1 MFRPTHVRDISGSGV
16 LSVARFSPPLRAA
29 VAVACCLFLGQFLWT
44 PLEASPKP
52 RQIRP
57 TGAVTPVQAKG
68 ATLSREFSFAG
79 ADKLVVE
86 LKIAGPGKIRARAV
100 WTGTAASLA
109 LILNGPGMT
118 QAYARR
124 DGSSPLS
131 LEFDLTDELA
141 ARGSDWRLSVVGF
154 QSGAAARGTLTVEL
168 PAAPSISPV
177 DQAQAPAAKAQTTP
191 SAAQAQASG
200 EKAQTQTAATT
211 EKAAARP
218 EVKAIPQDARPVR
231 TGLKGSASLKK
242 VEPAGTDEDVT
253 PLREFMEQRIGEIC
267 RSNELGGLFV
277 PIFFKYLEEVAA
289 DPGLLK
295 QYYRSSAHRKGQT
308 QRDFDLHFHRVV
320 KAYREIPQ
328 DFKARHFV
336 AGYAQ
341 MGRGTRL
348 DLKRLGAD
356 IVQKTRPSLGP
367 EIKRLAQE
375 AFSGRFLVPA
385 DKVSL
390 TDVPMERRGTRPAAK
405 VQPRTATPPARLA
418 AVDSLVG
425 RGAGLRSESRLAE
438 LRDTLR
444 QAGADIP
451 ELAVQSAF
459 VRTFF
464 PDPSTLRTLPSI
476 DGKTSSVDYYRYKIT
491 LDWFHCLNKNE
502 TTNDEPYFGLITMLP
517 QFDASDTSFFKYLK
531 DGCLDWTSSYTT
543 RTYGGVGRG
552 EEHGLKGEDRVVFDY
567 LTFNSPASFTIQLWE
582 EDYSKGSVADG
593 LRLAAMDIMRRIQ
606 SDIKAAI
613 ISQVQAYIADAILSL
628 GGGIDSSGALRLLE
642 QIFPG
647 GLSPADFQSMLYN
660 LYSGRAFDAS
670 WYLVYFLFSGGDF
683 LQTLAMIGGGS
694 TVMGAIFLG
703 LAVFGP
709 AIADMFEGFFAGD
722 IGKGLW
728 NLFKILTVIPL
739 IIDLFKRMFTSLSS
753 FFRGLMAWLDPDDFL
768 GERTIVIER
777 TSPDWQNDARDGEWS
792 RGRMGGVK
800 ATEADAH
807 FKRRGFGPTRDN
819 SSFLWEN
826 IFWVPVI
833 NFKKEVTMPLWN
845 WSQRTSWGGATVTG
859 WMGAPPQQT
868 GPTQTYVASEY
879 NVMYQVKR
887 EVAGGRT
894 TYGYWFPSTPALGS
908 KIITYKG
915 KSSPDAWWTN
925 IIRVTVMSLTTDKA
939 PWAVLVDEK
948 TGRSFYS
955 LSGPVFELEADP
967 GADYTLYLLK
977 LGEGETAGYV
987 SIYEGP
993 VINVQCPPPGSSV
1006 KSPSGGS
1013 SGGNPPGSGRARQH
1027 LK

>member
-1 MFRPTHVRDISGSGV
+1 MFRPTQPPRTSRSRV
-16 LSVARFSPPLRAA
+16 LSVARFSPPMRAA
-29 VAVACCLFLGQFLWT
+29 AAAACCLFLGQFLWA

-57 TGAVTPVQAKG
+57 TMTTTPVQAKG

-100 WTGTAASLA
+100 WTGAAARLA

-124 DGSSPLS
+124 DGPSPLS

-141 ARGSDWRLSVVGF
+141 AKGSEWRISVVGF

-168 PAAPSISPV
+168 PGAASISPV
-177 DQAQAPAAKAQTTP
+177 DQARAPAAKAQTAP
-191 SAAQAQASG
+191 S
-200 EKAQTQTAATT
+200 
-211 EKAAARP
+211 AARP
-218 EVKAIPQDARPVR
+218 EAKVVPQDARPVR
-231 TGLKGSASLKK
+231 TGLKGSASLKR
-242 VEPAGTDEDVT
+242 VEIAGTDEDVT

-267 RSNELGGLFV
+267 RSNELGGLLV
-277 PIFFKYLEEVAA
+277 PLFFKYLEEVAGDA
-289 DPGLLK
+289 ALLK
-295 QYYRSSAHRKGQT
+295 QYYRSSEHRRSQN
-308 QRDFDLHFHRVV
+308 QREFDLRFHRVV
-320 KAYREIPQ
+320 KAFREISP

-336 AGYAQ
+336 AGYAR
-341 MGRGTRL
+341 MGRATRL

-356 IVQKTRPSLGP
+356 IIQRTRPSLGP
-367 EIKRLAQE
+367 EIKRLARE
-375 AFSGRFLVPA
+375 AFSGRFLVPPA
-385 DKVSL
+385 KVPL
-390 TDVPMERRGTRPAAK
+390 TDVPMERRGPRAAAK
-405 VQPRTATPPARLA
+405 VQSRTAGPPARLA
-418 AVDSLVG
+418 AVDRLVG
-425 RGAGLRSESRLAE
+425 RGTSLRSEGRLAE

-444 QAGADIP
+444 GAGADIT
-451 ELAVQSAF
+451 ERAGQSEF
-459 VRTFF
+459 FRTFF

-476 DGKTSSVDYYRYKIT
+476 DGKASSVDYYRYKIT
-491 LDWFHCLNKNE
+491 LDWFDCRNKNE

-517 QFDASDTSFFKYLK
+517 QFDPSDTAFFRYLK

-552 EEHGLKGEDRVVFDY
+552 EERGLKGEDRIVFDY
-567 LTFNSPASFTIQLWE
+567 LTFNSPASFTVQLWE
-582 EDYSKGSVADG
+582 EDFSKGSVADG

-606 SDIKAAI
+606 SDIKAAVM
-613 ISQVQAYIADAILSL
+613 SQVQSFIADAILSL
-628 GGGIDSSGALRLLE
+628 GAGIDSSGALRLLE
-642 QIFPG
+642 QIFSG
-647 GLSPADFQSMLYN
+647 GLSPADFRSMLFN

-670 WYLVYFLFSGGDF
+670 WYLVYFLFSGGDL

-709 AIADMFEGFFAGD
+709 AIADMFEGFFTGD

-728 NLFKILTVIPL
+728 NLFKIITVVPL
-739 IIDLFKRMFTSLSS
+739 LIDLFKSMFTSLAS

-768 GERTIVIER
+768 GEKTIVIER
-777 TSPDWQNDARDGEWS
+777 TSSDWQNDARDGAWS
-792 RGRMGGVK
+792 RNGMYGLQAG
-800 ATEADAH
+800 EAEAH

-826 IFWVPVI
+826 VFWIPKLE
-833 NFKKEVTMPLWN
+833 FKKEVTMPLWD
-845 WSQRTSWGGATVTG
+845 WAQKASRGGAT
-859 WMGAPPQQT
+859 
-868 GPTQTYVASEY
+868 GPTATFVASEY
-879 NVMYQVKR
+879 DVMYEVKR

-894 TYGYWFPSTPALGS
+894 IYGYWFPTTPALSS
-908 KIITYKG
+908 KIFAYKG

-925 IIRVTVMSLTTDKA
+925 IIRVTVMSLTADKA
-939 PWAVLVDEK
+939 PWAVLVNER
-948 TGRSFYS
+948 TGQSFYS
-955 LSGPVFELEADP
+955 LSGPVFELEATP

-977 LGEGETAGYV
+977 FGEGETAGYV

-993 VINVQCPPPGSSV
+993 VINVQCPPPGQSV

-1013 SGGNPPGSGRARQH
+1013 SGGNPPGSGKARQQMR
-1027 LK
+1027 

>member
-1 MFRPTHVRDISGSGV
+1 MNRPTHVRSVSRGGV

-29 VAVACCLFLGQFLWT
+29 AAVACCLFLGQFLWT
-44 PLEASPKP
+44 PLEASPRP

-57 TGAVTPVQAKG
+57 TGTMTPVQAKG
-68 ATLSREFSFAG
+68 ATLSREFSFSG
-79 ADKLVVE
+79 ADKLVVD
-86 LKIAGPGKIRARAV
+86 LKIAGPGRIRARAV
-100 WTGTAASLA
+100 WTGTATSLA

-124 DGSSPLS
+124 DGPSPLS
-131 LEFDLTDELA
+131 LEFDITDELA
-141 ARGSDWRLSVVGF
+141 VRGSDWRISAVGF
-154 QSGAAARGTLTVEL
+154 QAGATARGTLTVEL
-168 PAAPSISPV
+168 PAAPSIPPV
-177 DQAQAPAAKAQTTP
+177 DQAQAPAAKTQTTP
-191 SAAQAQASG
+191 AAAQAQAAG
-200 EKAQTQTAATT
+200 EKAQTQTGEVS

-218 EVKAIPQDARPVR
+218 EAKVAPQDARPVR

-242 VEPAGTDEDVT
+242 VEPAGAAEDVT
-253 PLREFMEQRIGEIC
+253 PLREFMEQRIAEIC

-277 PIFFKYLEEVAA
+277 PVFFKYLEEVAS
-289 DPGLLK
+289 DSGLLK
-295 QYYRSSAHRKGQT
+295 QYYRSSTHRKSQT
-308 QRDFDLHFHRVV
+308 QSEFDLNFQLVV

-328 DFKARHFV
+328 DFKTRHFV
-336 AGYAQ
+336 PGYAQ

-348 DLKRLGAD
+348 DIKRLGAEL
-356 IVQKTRPSLGP
+356 VQKVRPGLGP
-367 EIKRLAQE
+367 EVKRLAQD
-375 AFSGRFLVPA
+375 AFSGRFLVPP
-385 DKVSL
+385 DKVAMI
-390 TDVPMERRGTRPAAK
+390 DAPMARRGAPAAVK
-405 VQPRTATPPARLA
+405 TQARTTAPPARLA
-418 AVDSLVG
+418 SVDGLVG
-425 RGAGLRSESRLAE
+425 RGTALRSESRLAE
-438 LRDTLR
+438 LRDALR

-451 ELAVQSAF
+451 EMVAQSAF

-464 PDPSTLRTLPSI
+464 PGPAALSGLPSI
-476 DGKTSSVDYYRYKIT
+476 DGKTSSVDYHRYKVT

-502 TTNDEPYFGLITMLP
+502 TTDDEPYFSLITALP
-517 QFDASDTSFFKYLK
+517 QFDASDTAFFKHLK
-531 DGCLDWTSSYTT
+531 DGCLDWISSYTT

-552 EEHGLKGEDRVVFDY
+552 EEHGLKGEDRIVFDY

-593 LRLAAMDIMRRIQ
+593 VRLAAMDIMRRMQ

-613 ISQVQAYIADAILSL
+613 MSQIQSYIADAILSL

-642 QIFPG
+642 QIFSG
-647 GLSPADFQSMLYN
+647 GLSLGDFQSMLFN

-670 WYLVYFLFSGGDF
+670 WYLLYFLFSGGDF

-694 TVMGAIFLG
+694 TVMGAVFLG

-728 NLFKILTVIPL
+728 NLFKIITVVPL

-768 GERTIVIER
+768 GERTIIIEK
-777 TSPDWQNDARDGEWS
+777 TSPDWQNDARDGAWS
-792 RGRMGGVK
+792 RRNMGGVK
-800 ATEADAH
+800 AGEADAF

-833 NFKKEVTMPLWN
+833 NFKKEVTMPVWD
-845 WSQRTSWGGATVTG
+845 WSQRTYGGGATVTG
-859 WMGAPPQQT
+859 GTWIPPQQT
-868 GPTQTYVASEY
+868 GPTRTYVASEY
-879 NVMYQVKR
+879 NVMYEIKR
-887 EVAGGRT
+887 EAAGGRT
-894 TYGYWFPSTPALGS
+894 TFGYWFPSTPALSS

-925 IIRVTVMSLTTDKA
+925 IIRVAVMSVTTDKA
-939 PWAVLVDEK
+939 PWAVLVNER
-948 TGRSFYS
+948 TGQSFYS
-955 LSGPVFELEADP
+955 LSGPVFELEATP

-987 SIYEGP
+987 SITEGP
-993 VINVQCPPPGSSV
+993 VVNVQCPPPGPGV

-1013 SGGNPPGSGRARQH
+1013 GGGNPPGSGRARQ